1 VVQNPEVTMPIDRT
15 SPSGGWRDVA
25 EELCAD
31 GGVAHESRADAPSF
45 THVDPCPDCGRV
57 PGVEADD
64 LCCEIHTV
72 RLERVSR
79 PESASDSG

>member
-1 VVQNPEVTMPIDRT
+1 MPSDRT

-31 GGVAHESRADAPSF
+31 GGVDHEDGNSASRFGPL
-45 THVDPCPDCGRV
+45 DPCPDCGRT

-64 LCCEIHTV
+64 LCCEVHV
-72 RLERVSR
+72 ARLERARHSG
-79 PESASDSG
+79 ADSDSPASTP